1 MSVSVASAIRFY
13 VVPSSNVTVDALANF
28 VQSPSSNTLQVP
40 SPFPT
45 RSRSIP
51 RARPPRLGIQT
62 DLPPRQRGRSASPS
76 STSPP
81 LSHMPSF
88 SLVGALEFRR
98 VVSSLQRD
106 ASYASLARFGSP
118 LTPYAYRGSRH
129 HQHSR
134 SRTPL
139 RTPGGGYAEEDPWDT
154 ALGLSL
160 DQRRSPAPAD
170 GGGPLPVPAEPA
182 DNRPGPS

>member
-1 MSVSVASAIRFY
+1 
-13 VVPSSNVTVDALANF
+13 
-28 VQSPSSNTLQVP
+28 
-40 SPFPT
+40 
-45 RSRSIP
+45 
-51 RARPPRLGIQT
+51 
-62 DLPPRQRGRSASPS
+62 
-76 STSPP
+76 
-81 LSHMPSF
+81 MPSF

-154 ALGLSL
+154 ALSL
-160 DQRRSPAPAD
+160 DQRRSPAPVYQTLQPPLD
-170 GGGPLPVPAEPA
+170 ETSHEGVESTPLPSISHTPASPTSVA
-182 DNRPGPS
+182 DTDTESQTYIEGQYTRRQRVYNAVAHVAHILFPTLNDFWSFVACCANPGSH